1 MAMSIMAGAAF
12 IKLTLNDAS
21 LRDGLEKAQKNIA
34 TFSQRV
40 NAVFNNMSVLG
51 DKAFT
56 GFLAMSFPVGAAV
69 REFSR
74 FDDTL
79 RTLKAISGAN
89 SQTMTALENQIRNL
103 GKTTAFTAAQVAAG
117 GVSLARLGL
126 NADELKSAMP
136 AALDLVRATGTE
148 THRLGE
154 VSEYAAAQLRIF
166 NLDSSNFSDI
176 ADVMAYAANKS
187 AMDIADLGEAMKI
200 AGPSANVV
208 GENIRDT
215 ASALML
221 FANAGI
227 KGSLAGTSL
236 RKVYQS
242 LAAVSGQTEGWTSEQ
257 LEEGLRGKDQLMEM
271 GIKVVDSNGNLRK
284 ANKIMQDLAAAVKRM
299 KSGEKINFATDVFDL
314 RGSLGALSMLS
325 NPKDLERFREELNN
339 VGGYAKKTAA
349 EIEKGPGGQ
358 LRLLRS
364 ALEDLG
370 LTFGGFIAKNLMPF
384 IDMVREIS
392 LALGGFIKMLGGVGT
407 FFTQATAGATGLGL
421 ALWGITQ
428 AIRAVGSG
436 FAPLLAGIKWLDS
449 YASGAR
455 KATAEFEKMSNAQ
468 ITAIQN
474 QVKLKTAENVL
485 NQKNKKVSA
494 LENELQKLQ
503 AAGKSTA
510 NVSKS
515 LAEAK
520 KAQTAAMTAY
530 GNAVNQATTA
540 ENVLTAAQIRSVR
553 LTTRS
558 IAVIQAANNGHLR
571 GVALSLRH
579 AKAIWRM
586 NFSTLAATKN
596 SRFLALALK
605 STAGA
610 TMLVDKALKFIAAN
624 PILVAFTALSIAIQL
639 VTSRIQKMKE
649 EFQNT
654 LNKAKEMTE
663 EAEKATAR
671 NEEKRITAKD
681 YFERAK
687 QLAEISKTAELSA
700 KELEE
705 AAFIAKEL
713 DPFGGKGWLNLDE
726 NTKKLL
732 LAADAAEQFKKGL
745 QGSAISD
752 VENEIKALEKEIDT
766 LKYRTQDVFENK
778 LVVTGL
784 GSANV
789 ERIKVGTE
797 KVENKLTDEQKKQL
811 QEAERKLES
820 ARKRIMKEQILANKR
835 GFSGVAGETKKMVD
849 LKTDLAKIEE
859 DNARKTRSA
868 YENEI
873 FDIQKLREEHKKLL
887 EQLKA
892 EATRL
897 GKNDAVKMY
906 DEKLKAMNNFY
917 DTEIKKAAEAE
928 EKRVAEEKY
937 KLAKERKR
945 YSNFYS
951 YMAHQNALNEKQKLQ
966 DESIDKLVK
975 NNSFNEALTA
985 LNDLL
990 VYEKNIRFKLSQENK
1005 RMVKDFYAD
1014 SILSVQERDKLEA
1027 NQTAGS
1033 AVNSRINSIQDKIRQ
1048 ITEQAAEFQSKDITK
1063 VIGGFNASAVARAL
1077 YSATGNEAARTAKA
1091 TEDSKKI
1098 LKEIKQMMPEKSD
1111 YVQVYSD

>member
-21 LRDGLEKAQKNIA
+21 LNNGLEKAQKNIE

-40 NAVFNNMSVLG
+40 NAVFNNMAVLG
-51 DKAFT
+51 DKAFN
-56 GFLAMSFPVGAAV
+56 GFLAMSFPVGVAI

-79 RTLKAISGAN
+79 RTLRAISGAN
-89 SQTMTALENQIRNL
+89 SQTMSALETQIRNL
-103 GKTTAFTAAQVAAG
+103 GKTTAFTASQVAGG
-117 GVSLARLGL
+117 GVALARLGL

-166 NLDSSNFSDI
+166 NLDSSKFSDV

-187 AMDIADLGEAMKI
+187 AMDISDLGEAMKI
-200 AGPSANVV
+200 AGPSANVI

-242 LAAVSGQTEGWTSEQ
+242 LAAVSGQTEGWTPEQ

-271 GIKVVDSNGNLRK
+271 GIKVVDTNGNLRK
-284 ANKIMQDLAAAVKRM
+284 ASEIMQDLAGAVKRM
-299 KSGEKINFATDVFDL
+299 KSGEKIKFATDVFDL

-325 NPKDLERFREELNN
+325 NPKDLQRFREELNN
-339 VGGYAKKTAA
+339 VGNYAKKTAA

-364 ALEDLG
+364 ALEDLR
-370 LTFGGFIAKNLMPF
+370 LTFGGFMATNLMPF
-384 IDMVREIS
+384 IDILRETS
-392 LALGGFIKMLGGVGT
+392 LALGTFIKMLGGVGT
-407 FFTQATAGATGLGL
+407 FITQFTAGATGLGL
-421 ALWGITQ
+421 ALWGVTQ

-455 KATAEFEKMSNAQ
+455 KAAAEFEKMSNAQ

-520 KAQTAAMTAY
+520 KAQTEAMTAY
-530 GNAVNQATTA
+530 GNAVNSATTA
-540 ENVLTAAQIRSVR
+540 ENVLTAAKVKATQNDLKR
-553 LTTRS
+553 L
-558 IAVIQAANNGHLR
+558 AVIQSANNGHLR
-571 GVALSLRH
+571 GAALSLRH

-586 NFSTLAATKN
+586 NFSTLVAAKN
-596 SRFLALALK
+596 SRLLALALK

-610 TMLVDKALKFIAAN
+610 TMVVDKAFKFIATN
-624 PILVAFTALSIAIQL
+624 PVLVAFTALSIVIQL
-639 VTSRIQKMKE
+639 ITSRIQKMRE
-649 EFQNT
+649 EFQKT
-654 LNKAKEMTE
+654 LDKAKEMTE
-663 EAEKATAR
+663 EAERATAR
-671 NEEKRITAKD
+671 NEEKRNVSKD

-687 QLAEISKTAELSA
+687 QLAEISKTAKLSE

-713 DPFGGKGWLNLDE
+713 EPFGSNGWLKLEE

-732 LAADAAEQFKKGL
+732 LAADAAEKFKKSL
-745 QGSAISD
+745 QGSASSD
-752 VENEIKALEKEIDT
+752 IENEIKALENQ
-766 LKYRTQDVFENK
+766 LNK
-778 LVVTGL
+778 LIYKKVDITRSVTLPQG
-784 GSANV
+784 GVYV
-789 ERIKVGTE
+789 EKIGEKQVYRDDMTE
-797 KVENKLTDEQKKQL
+797 DQL
-811 QEAERKLES
+811 KEMNLIYSKIRD
-820 ARKRIMKEQILANKR
+820 ARKRLMREQILANKS
-835 GFSGVAGETKKMVD
+835 GFSGITGETKKMIDMKKELSEIEGDV
-849 LKTDLAKIEE
+849 AK
-859 DNARKTRSA
+859 KSRSD
-868 YENEI
+868 YENQI
-873 FDIQKLREEHKKLL
+873 HDIQKMREEHKKLL

-897 GKNDAVKMY
+897 GKNDAAKMY
-906 DEKLKAMNNFY
+906 DEKLKSMNKFY
-917 DTEIKKAAEAE
+917 DAELKKAE
-928 EKRVAEEKY
+928 ETEKKRIAAEKY
-937 KLAKERKR
+937 RFDKERKE

-951 YMAHQNALNEKQKLQ
+951 TMAHQNALNDKQRSQ

-990 VYEKNIRFKLSQENK
+990 VYEKNILFNLSQENK
-1005 RMVKDFYAD
+1005 KMVADFYRDAV
-1014 SILSVQERDKLEA
+1014 LTEQERDKLNA
-1027 NQTAGS
+1027 NQKLGS
-1033 AVNSRINSIQDKIRQ
+1033 AVNSRINSLQDKIRQ
-1048 ITEQAAEFQSKDITK
+1048 ITEQASEFKAKDISK
-1063 VIGGFNASAVARAL
+1063 VVGGFNASAVARAL
-1077 YSATGNEAARTAKA
+1077 YSPAGNEAERTAKA

-1098 LKEIKQMMPEKSD
+1098 LKEIKQMLPEKSD
-1111 YVQVYSD
+1111 YEQVYSD